1 MCSSDLKVLRSL
13 TPKFDSKVSA
23 IEERQDLQ
31 TLTIDQLHG
40 ILTAF
45 EMRQG
50 GPSQIREAAFKVS
63 ARGKEKEVFKEP
75 SYISKEEEV
84 NFVRKLQLGTG
95 RFKGKLPFKC
105 FECGKVGHYAAKCP
119 YKETSAKGK
128 EVARRNKN

>member
-1 MCSSDLKVLRSL
+1 MTSR
-13 TPKFDSKVSA
+13 FDSKVSA

-31 TLTIDQLHG
+31 TLTVVQLHG

-50 GPSQIREAAFKVS
+50 GSSQIKEAAFKLSV
-63 ARGKEKEVFKEP
+63 RGKEKEDVKEF
-75 SYISKEEEV
+75 SYISEEEAA

-119 YKETSAKGK
+119 YKEKHGKGK
-128 EVARRNKN
+128 